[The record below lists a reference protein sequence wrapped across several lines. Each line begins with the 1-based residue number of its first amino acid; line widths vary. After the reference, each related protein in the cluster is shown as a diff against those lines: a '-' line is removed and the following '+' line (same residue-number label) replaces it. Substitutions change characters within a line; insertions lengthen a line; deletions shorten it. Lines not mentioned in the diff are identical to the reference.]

1 MDGIELMATA
11 MHAAKARLDVSAD
24 NLANVSSD
32 GFHKRIARDSL
43 GPAGVVATSVPDP
56 APGPLRH
63 TGRPFDLAA
72 VGGTL
77 AVRGRDGRTE
87 ALRSGSFARDDA
99 GRLLDERGRML
110 LTARGTPVLA
120 GADASIDAR
129 GVVRDGIGRTV
140 AQLRLP
146 PGATVQSG
154 FLEGPN
160 VDAVHEMVDVLD
172 AQRAFETAQ
181 KTLSALDEE
190 RQKDANDVARV
201 KA

>member
-1 MDGIELMATA
+1 
-11 MHAAKARLDVSAD
+11 
-24 NLANVSSD
+24 
-32 GFHKRIARDSL
+32 
-43 GPAGVVATSVPDP
+43 
-56 APGPLRH
+56 
-63 TGRPFDLAA
+63 
-72 VGGTL
+72 
-77 AVRGRDGRTE
+77 
-87 ALRSGSFARDDA
+87 
-99 GRLLDERGRML
+99 
-110 LTARGTPVLA
+110 
-120 GADASIDAR
+120 
-129 GVVRDGIGRTV
+129 
-140 AQLRLP
+140 LP